1 MTGSQRSDPSPFR
14 ADASGTHAQTVD
26 RTDLHAL
33 LAILRRIMA
42 ACRNDV
48 HPAVD
53 RESLGRWEDDQHV
66 YFGARLSD
74 SGRDVDIN
82 VHDGRFMVRLAKLS
96 EDSGL
101 D

>member
-1 MTGSQRSDPSPFR
+1 MTGSQRSDASPFR
-14 ADASGTHAQTVD
+14 ADASGTLPRTVD
-26 RTDLHAL
+26 RTDQHAL
-33 LAILRRIMA
+33 LTILRRIMA
-42 ACRNDV
+42 ACRNDL
-48 HPAVD
+48 HPTVD
-53 RESLGRWEDDQHV
+53 RDSFGRWEDDHYV

-82 VHDGRFMVRLAKLS
+82 VHDGRFMVRLAKLP

>member
-1 MTGSQRSDPSPFR
+1 MTGSQRIDPSPFR
-14 ADASGTHAQTVD
+14 ADASGTLARTVD

-33 LAILRRIMA
+33 LAILRRIME
-42 ACRNDV
+42 ACRNDL
-48 HPAVD
+48 HPAAD
-53 RESLGRWEDDQHV
+53 REGLGRWEDDHYV

-82 VHDGRFMVRLAKLS
+82 VHDGRFMVRLTKLP